1 MSIPNALTCGDYT
14 NQEFQ
19 TGNMICASS
28 DAATRKKLQILFLS
42 EQFLLICLS
51 TADAGAPCQYDEGSP
66 MIQTM
71 DGRPTAVG
79 IMSKNKGGSVDLP
92 SVYTRL
98 SVYYAWFLQTAGQQ
112 PVDETTV
119 PTSEPQTTDPITTE
133 GVVVTTEE
141 IVVTTELVTQE
152 ITTIVEDIVTDEVT
166 VPAPFLK

>member
-1 MSIPNALTCGDYT
+1 MFVIVNCL
-14 NQEFQ
+14 
-19 TGNMICASS
+19 
-28 DAATRKKLQILFLS
+28 
-42 EQFLLICLS
+42 CLS
-51 TADAGAPCQYDEGSP
+51 TSANAGAPCQYDEGSP
-66 MIQTM
+66 LVQIIQSKL
-71 DGRPTAVG
+71 TAVG
-79 IMSKNKGGSVDLP
+79 IMSKNKGCSVDLP

-119 PTSEPQTTDPITTE
+119 PTSEPQVTDPITTE

-166 VPAPFLK
+166 VPAPF